1 MKRRTFLRL
10 SSAALASLG
19 MSACGAKPAPSSITT
34 AAPSDIPSDSYT
46 DIVDGGDDSLGM
58 ALEDAQEFSSFY
70 NRPYFIHRTNE
81 LFYPI
86 ALTLEGDSYHAA
98 FLDYE
103 TLVAYSECLTLH
115 LSAGDELVYISTSHS
130 IPESVSFSPVIR
142 SGNTIPALITN
153 TNQATL
159 NCLKYYNYDANVSYG
174 TATSSDFY
182 AGTNS
187 TRDHYYYWNT
197 FSKYDPLNAPNKAR
211 LFSEEDHI
219 SLNGRSLGDTV
230 SALLGYDNLLQIS
243 PEPSSNSKRNEYILN
258 ECSFMPEEELDLS
271 LLYDWGQEAAK
282 TVECYQGTVYYTF
295 TLPADCAYFI
305 YDLQSFTS
313 CGFSLTPNGY
323 AVVNLGALSSQPY
336 SYILDCSE
344 DLNSPNNAYLFI
356 QP

>member
-1 MKRRTFLRL
+1 MTQTY
-10 SSAALASLG
+10 
-19 MSACGAKPAPSSITT
+19 P
-34 AAPSDIPSDSYT
+34 
-46 DIVDGGDDSLGM
+46 M
-58 ALEDAQEFSSFY
+58 AQQ
-70 NRPYFIHRTNE
+70 R
-81 LFYPI
+81 
-86 ALTLEGDSYHAA
+86 
-98 FLDYE
+98 
-103 TLVAYSECLTLH
+103 
-115 LSAGDELVYISTSHS
+115 
-130 IPESVSFSPVIR
+130 
-142 SGNTIPALITN
+142 ALILCRHK
-153 TNQATL
+153 QHPRSL
-159 NCLKYYNYDANVSYG
+159 LLLEY
-174 TATSSDFY
+174 F
-182 AGTNS
+182 
-187 TRDHYYYWNT
+187 
-197 FSKYDPLNAPNKAR
+197 FKYDPLNAPNKAR

>member
-1 MKRRTFLRL
+1 
-10 SSAALASLG
+10 
-19 MSACGAKPAPSSITT
+19 
-34 AAPSDIPSDSYT
+34 
-46 DIVDGGDDSLGM
+46 M
-58 ALEDAQEFSSFY
+58 AQQ
-70 NRPYFIHRTNE
+70 R
-81 LFYPI
+81 
-86 ALTLEGDSYHAA
+86 
-98 FLDYE
+98 
-103 TLVAYSECLTLH
+103 
-115 LSAGDELVYISTSHS
+115 
-130 IPESVSFSPVIR
+130 
-142 SGNTIPALITN
+142 ALILCRHK
-153 TNQATL
+153 QHPRSL
-159 NCLKYYNYDANVSYG
+159 LLLEY
-174 TATSSDFY
+174 
-182 AGTNS
+182 
-187 TRDHYYYWNT
+187 